1 MAAHPLYAGA
11 RAIVRRADD
20 KVPVAHG
27 DTDIAMG
34 DAEPL
39 QIVEIAVEAD
49 RVYLSVGGD
58 PDNLLYPSC
67 GIRYGKQAGGD
78 DNGYLVGQP
87 VRTSESHKAKVRKSA
102 SSLHNCTWIRC
113 VGADGGVSYQH
124 YYAAVGGRTHHA
136 IDLWLGVDEAG
147 NIVLQAAPF
156 FWRQENGA
164 EVPADPVAV
173 VDPLAALEAR
183 MAALE
188 VRVAALQA
196 ENAAL
201 RAGGK

>member
-27 DTDIAMG
+27 DTDIVLG
-34 DAEPL
+34 DADPL
-39 QIVEIAVEAD
+39 QIVEIAVEED

-58 PDNLLYPSC
+58 PDHLLYPSY
-67 GIRYGKQAGGD
+67 GIKYAERVGGAH
-78 DNGYLVGQP
+78 NGYMAGQP
-87 VRTSESHKAKVRKSA
+87 VRTSGSHKAKVRKSA
-102 SSLHNCTWIRC
+102 SSLHNCTWIKH
-113 VGADGGVSYQH
+113 VGAGGGVSYQH
-124 YYAAVGGRTHHA
+124 YYAAVGGRTHPA

-156 FWRQENGA
+156 FWRRDV

-173 VDPLAALEAR
+173 DPLAVLQEENAALRERVAALEAR
-183 MAALE
+183 
-188 VRVAALQA
+188 LQA
-196 ENAAL
+196 AAAVL
-201 RAGGK
+201 VGR